1 MNIRKLVLLTSVCS
15 GLEYYDFVMY
25 GLLSTYLGRVFF
37 PSNQHWTGLVQALG
51 LFAIGYVIRPIG
63 GLLFGHIGD
72 RYGRK
77 KSLLISIGL
86 MAVATTSIGLLPGFN
101 QIGGLATG
109 LLILLRLL
117 QGLAFGA
124 EIPGMLTFITE
135 HAPQNSKGFYFG
147 FVLSAVTVGGALGS
161 LLPYLLT
168 TFLTEPQ
175 LLTFGWRIP
184 FCIGGV
190 WSMLV
195 LLVRNRMTETP
206 LFIAQTQMPAEWPV
220 LLLLRHHRP
229 AMLLGISV
237 CLFPAC
243 LIVLG
248 VGLPAILAQFYGY
261 SASMIFSAVSIGA
274 VLSIFM
280 MPLFGRIAD
289 VWGSTTLL
297 MGTAILFI
305 VFGWGLFSLLN
316 DAFLGLFFILYNL
329 LVAALANAYL
339 HTLVSL
345 FPQAVRF
352 SGVGFCY
359 NMVFSMAGFVPFL
372 LSLAKRG
379 EPMTA
384 YLYCFFSVLALA
396 SILGCLRVK
405 KLTIGIKA

>member
-1 MNIRKLVLLTSVCS
+1 
-15 GLEYYDFVMY
+15 
-25 GLLSTYLGRVFF
+25 
-37 PSNQHWTGLVQALG
+37 
-51 LFAIGYVIRPIG
+51 
-63 GLLFGHIGD
+63 
-72 RYGRK
+72 
-77 KSLLISIGL
+77 
-86 MAVATTSIGLLPGFN
+86 
-101 QIGGLATG
+101 
-109 LLILLRLL
+109 
-117 QGLAFGA
+117 
-124 EIPGMLTFITE
+124 
-135 HAPQNSKGFYFG
+135 
-147 FVLSAVTVGGALGS
+147 
-161 LLPYLLT
+161 
-168 TFLTEPQ
+168 
-175 LLTFGWRIP
+175 
-184 FCIGGV
+184 
-190 WSMLV
+190 
-195 LLVRNRMTETP
+195 
-206 LFIAQTQMPAEWPV
+206 
-220 LLLLRHHRP
+220 
-229 AMLLGISV
+229 
-237 CLFPAC
+237 
-243 LIVLG
+243 
-248 VGLPAILAQFYGY
+248 
-261 SASMIFSAVSIGA
+261 
-274 VLSIFM
+274 M

-329 LVAALANAYL
+329 LVEALANAYL